1 MAKTR
6 TWYVI
11 RVGWNAANQSS
22 IGPANP
28 SDNFESHRYA
38 LVLIAQ
44 AETADQACEKFGGTV
59 YNNQHLFA
67 VSNPRRVRGLTRTI
81 QLQEVSDG

>member
-1 MAKTR
+1 MAANK

-22 IGPANP
+22 VGPASP
-28 SDNFESHRYA
+28 RDNFESHRYA

-44 AETADQACEKFGGTV
+44 AETAEQACEKFCGTV

-67 VSNPRRVRGLTRTI
+67 VSNPRQVRGLTRAI
-81 QLQEVSDG
+81 QMQEVQ